1 MSAAAIGTL
10 GEQLLTLRRERG
22 LTLRELTNGDDLTWQ
37 AVSKIERG
45 ERDPKTS
52 TLIVLAR
59 TLGVS
64 FVVDGSGA
72 RIAP

>member
-1 MSAAAIGTL
+1 MSAAAVGPL

-22 LTLRELTNGDDLTWQ
+22 LTLRELVDGGELTWQ

-59 TLGVS
+59 TLGVT
-64 FVVDGSGA
+64 FVVDGDGV
-72 RIAP
+72 RIKT